1 MAPATLV
8 STFVTSIAGALT
20 YVILAIATAGHQ
32 IGPDW
37 KVGLIAGAG
46 GLVGGYLGARLQ
58 PHLPERALRTGLGAM
73 AIATATLYIIH
84 ALQ

>member
-20 YVILAIATAGHQ
+20 YVILAIATAGHH